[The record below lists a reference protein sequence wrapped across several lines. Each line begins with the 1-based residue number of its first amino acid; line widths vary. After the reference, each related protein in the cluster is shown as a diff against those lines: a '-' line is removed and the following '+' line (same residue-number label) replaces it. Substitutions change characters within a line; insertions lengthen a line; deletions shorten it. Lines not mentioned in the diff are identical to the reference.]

1 MAKLTPTAEITL
13 GPFFPPRY
21 VDAGANDLTQRDG
34 RTARG
39 ERIEI
44 HGRVVQ
50 VDGAPMDNLVLEI
63 WQADAQGIFRDPR
76 DPRHG
81 DADPGFAGWGRAAT
95 GKDGRYR
102 FTTIKPGAYAMP
114 DGKLRAPHVN
124 VIVLFSGIMRHLQ
137 TVMFFEGEPGN
148 ETDPVLGAVQPA
160 AAAVAPRGE
169 ARRHRLP
176 VRHPPPRR
184 RRDAVLRRL
193 SGRCSTH
200 PPQTGAPAKHAATTR

>member
-1 MAKLTPTAEITL
+1 
-13 GPFFPPRY
+13 
-21 VDAGANDLTQRDG
+21 
-34 RTARG
+34 
-39 ERIEI
+39 
-44 HGRVVQ
+44 
-50 VDGAPMDNLVLEI
+50 MDNLVLEI
-63 WQADAQGIFRDPR
+63 WQADSQGIFRDRR

-81 DADPGFAGWGRAAT
+81 DVDPGFAGWGRAAT

-160 AAAVAPRGE
+160 ALRSRLVAKRDGGGYQFDIRLRGDGE
-169 ARRHRLP
+169 TP
-176 VRHPPPRR
+176 FFG
-184 RRDAVLRRL
+184 D
-193 SGRCSTH
+193 
-200 PPQTGAPAKHAATTR
+200 

>member
-34 RTARG
+34 RAARG

-44 HGRVVQ
+44 RGRVVQ
-50 VDGAPMDNLVLEI
+50 EDGAPMHNLVLEI

-76 DPRHG
+76 DPRHA

-95 GKDGRYR
+95 DKDGRYR
-102 FTTIKPGAYAMP
+102 FTTVRPGAYAMP
-114 DGKLRAPHVN
+114 DGRMRAPHVN

-148 ETDPVLGAVQPA
+148 DADPVLTAVTPA
-160 AAAVAPRGE
+160 ALRSRLVAKRDGDGYRFDIRPRGDGE
-169 ARRHRLP
+169 TP
-176 VRHPPPRR
+176 FFQ
-184 RRDAVLRRL
+184 D
-193 SGRCSTH
+193 
-200 PPQTGAPAKHAATTR
+200 